1 MSEVH
6 PCGRRT
12 GRCCHGPNKHFLED
26 MCWVLCQKVGT
37 QQWNTKTWSRSATPS
52 RILAPCDPNQ
62 SNTCNSQFST
72 YCCKRKNFLL
82 QPCLGGIKLYALFH
96 YTGSIHLKLMKN
108 TMTLTETQY
117 TRPFQTYLILS
128 SLIKMRWIL
137 WTIYNTVQQT
147 TLCQVF
153 RKYRSTGLQPSSLH
167 VVSMAASHS
176 VKGE

>member
-6 PCGRRT
+6 PCGRRA

-62 SNTCNSQFST
+62 SKTCNSQFST

-82 QPCLGGIKLYALFH
+82 QPCLGGIKFVCLVPLHWFH
-96 YTGSIHLKLMKN
+96 PPEADEKYHDPYRNSVRQAFPDLPDSFFTDQNEMDFMNHLQHGSANYT
-108 TMTLTETQY
+108 
-117 TRPFQTYLILS
+117 LS
-128 SLIKMRWIL
+128 
-137 WTIYNTVQQT
+137 
-147 TLCQVF
+147 
-153 RKYRSTGLQPSSLH
+153 G
-167 VVSMAASHS
+167 VS
-176 VKGE
+176 